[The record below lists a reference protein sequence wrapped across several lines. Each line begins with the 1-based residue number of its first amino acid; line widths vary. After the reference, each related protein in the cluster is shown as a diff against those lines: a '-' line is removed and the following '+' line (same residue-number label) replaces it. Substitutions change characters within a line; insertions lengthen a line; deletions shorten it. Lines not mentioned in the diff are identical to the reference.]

1 MIKIFEYHRRG
12 PILRHPLLPCLS
24 SYHTINL
31 TNGCPNRCVY
41 CYAQC
46 YGHHPGWGKII
57 FYSNTLELLKEELPK
72 KRQTP
77 ELVYFSTA
85 SEPFLPVEPI
95 LKDLHDIME
104 ILFHHGVF
112 ILVSTKCVIPDSF
125 IELFSRNPDKVH
137 IQVGMTTP
145 DDGIRRL
152 LEPNAADVPERLDN
166 LKRLIHSGI
175 RTELRMDPLVP
186 GLTDTLDSF
195 MSLLGKMAEL
205 KVKNAVASYLFM
217 RPGIEAPKRLSYGDW
232 SFYPMAKKLYKH
244 RVTDYCGHGVIWIP
258 TTEYRKEKYA
268 LLKDI
273 AASHGIS
280 LNLCRCKNKDLT
292 KECCHPEAP
301 AIPSQNQLSFLE
313 SGQEQMMDT
322 NGLDGQGGE

>member
-1 MIKIFEYHRRG
+1 MIKIWQYHRRG
-12 PILRHPLLPCLS
+12 PILRRPLLPCLS
-24 SYHTINL
+24 CYHTINL

-41 CYAQC
+41 CYAQS

-72 KRQTP
+72 KRKMP

-85 SEPFLPVEPI
+85 SEPFLPVEPV
-95 LKDLHDIME
+95 LENMYDIMQLLLHNG
-104 ILFHHGVF
+104 IFLL
-112 ILVSTKCVIPDSF
+112 ISSKSVIPDRF
-125 IELFSRNPDKVH
+125 ITLFSQYPEMVH
-137 IQVGMTTP
+137 IQVGMTTL
-145 DDGIRRL
+145 DDDIRRL
-152 LEPNAADVPERLDN
+152 LEPNAASVPERLNN
-166 LKRLIHSGI
+166 LKRLVKNNI
-175 RTELRMDPLVP
+175 RTELRMDPLIP
-186 GLTDTLDSF
+186 GLTDTFDSF
-195 MSLLGKMAEL
+195 MALLGKMAEL
-205 KVKNAVASYLFM
+205 KVKNSVASYLFM

-258 TTEYRKEKYA
+258 TTDYRREKYA

-273 AASHGIS
+273 AASHGIT

-301 AIPSQNQLSFLE
+301 QVPRKDQLSFLE
-313 SGQEQMMDT
+313 
-322 NGLDGQGGE
+322 